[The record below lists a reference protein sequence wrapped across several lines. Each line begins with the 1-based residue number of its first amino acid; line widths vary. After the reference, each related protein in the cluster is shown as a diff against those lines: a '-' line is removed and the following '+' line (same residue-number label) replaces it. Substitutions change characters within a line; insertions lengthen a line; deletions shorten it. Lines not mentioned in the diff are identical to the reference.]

1 MVLALSFFLPFFPIK
16 TNENVLYRV
25 DEEIA
30 DSNNAEDA
38 WSGCGIKSKIQLRAD
53 LFKSKS
59 LN

>member
-16 TNENVLYRV
+16 KNENVLYRV

-38 WSGCGIKSKIQLRAD
+38 WSGCGIKRV
-53 LFKSKS
+53 KS
-59 LN
+59 N